1 MRKISAIISFS
12 LLAAL
17 LAAACTPG
25 GPAPLQWKVSPQS
38 ITVNNTEDYDK
49 GDEPYVAQLGFRSK
63 IGVPDSS
70 VVTFASQ
77 CTSNKL
83 PANDAGANGVTLQIP
98 AGSADI
104 LLPNVQNLDVGDLAQ
119 NNAPFEII
127 GSMTFVA
134 ESDRAIFFSSCAV
147 SDALRS
153 LLVPVLQDALNL
165 LIAASPVPPTQEQLI
180 ALIVDNISN
189 FVNGLG
195 SIIASFIEGL
205 GNADDI
211 IGVAVQIH
219 LPTAGALTDLIR
231 AGLAIGGIFSPGLE
245 QGFIPLDGLPSTFQI
260 KLGTL
265 TPSTSTFR
273 FASPA
278 ADYTYVSKIA
288 LG

>member
-1 MRKISAIISFS
+1 
-12 LLAAL
+12 
-17 LAAACTPG
+17 
-25 GPAPLQWKVSPQS
+25 
-38 ITVNNTEDYDK
+38 
-49 GDEPYVAQLGFRSK
+49 
-63 IGVPDSS
+63 
-70 VVTFASQ
+70 
-77 CTSNKL
+77 
-83 PANDAGANGVTLQIP
+83 
-98 AGSADI
+98 
-104 LLPNVQNLDVGDLAQ
+104 
-119 NNAPFEII
+119 
-127 GSMTFVA
+127 MTFVA

-195 SIIASFIEGL
+195 SIIASAIEGL

-231 AGLAIGGIFSPGLE
+231 TGLAIGGIFSPGLE

>member
-1 MRKISAIISFS
+1 MRKFSAIISFS
-12 LLAAL
+12 VLAAL

-38 ITVNNTEDYDK
+38 ITVNNTEDYDA
-49 GDEPYVAQLGFRSK
+49 GDEPYVMQLGFRSK
-63 IGVPDSS
+63 IGVPESS

-77 CTSNKL
+77 CYANKI
-83 PANDAGANGVTLQIP
+83 PANNAGANGVTLQIP

-104 LLPNVQNLDVGDLAQ
+104 LLPNVQNLDIGDLAQ

-134 ESDRAIFFSSCAV
+134 ESDRAAFFSSCAL

-153 LLVPVLQDALNL
+153 LLAPVLQDALDL
-165 LIAASPVPPTQEQLI
+165 LIAASPVPPTQDQLI
-180 ALIVDNISN
+180 ALIVDNLGN
-189 FVNGLG
+189 FINGLG
-195 SIIASFIEGL
+195 GIIASFIEGL
-205 GNADDI
+205 GNPDDI

-219 LPTAGALTDLIR
+219 LPTAGVLTDLIR
-231 AGLAIGGIFSPGLE
+231 AGLALGGLFAPGLE
-245 QGFIPLDGLPSTFQI
+245 QGFIPVDGLPSTFAI
-260 KLGTL
+260 KLGSL

-278 ADYTYVSKIA
+278 ADYTYVSKIS

>member
-1 MRKISAIISFS
+1 
-12 LLAAL
+12 
-17 LAAACTPG
+17 
-25 GPAPLQWKVSPQS
+25 
-38 ITVNNTEDYDK
+38 VNNTEDYDK
-49 GDEPYVAQLGFRSK
+49 GDEPYVMQLGFRSK

-77 CTSNKL
+77 CYANKI
-83 PANDAGANGVTLQIP
+83 PPTDAGANGVTLQVP

-127 GSMTFVA
+127 GSLTFVA
-134 ESDRAIFFSSCAV
+134 ESDRAAFFSSCAV

-205 GNADDI
+205 GNPDDI
-211 IGVAVQIH
+211 IGVADPPSHCWCTHRLDSCWSCHRRH
-219 LPTAGALTDLIR
+219 LLAG
-231 AGLAIGGIFSPGLE
+231 P
-245 QGFIPLDGLPSTFQI
+245 
-260 KLGTL
+260 
-265 TPSTSTFR
+265 
-273 FASPA
+273 
-278 ADYTYVSKIA
+278 
-288 LG
+288 